1 LDIKNS
7 TESFD
12 DYFLVQEEEEEEK
25 MQIIVCYKWLSMFE
39 DIHNKLIQSE
49 MEFLS

>member
-1 LDIKNS
+1 
-7 TESFD
+7 
-12 DYFLVQEEEEEEK
+12 
-25 MQIIVCYKWLSMFE
+25 MFE